1 MSGRDVEAPQRL
13 RAERERKREQRLA
26 RKEELKLARRR
37 SDGRHGDGSRGGHK
51 KLTAKQILGSI
62 AFTMA
67 IFLLITFYWI
77 CVFYLT
83 DWLYAYWQKRP
94 AEVVAQLINS
104 VGGML
109 LWGVTMSI
117 LGRFFRNKQMEFYK
131 TLIEAMRRMARGD
144 FNVNV
149 EVSPPNGAFNEIVHS
164 INYMA
169 TELGQLEQM
178 RQEFISNVSHEIQSP
193 LTSISGFSRA
203 LQNEQLSPD
212 ERQHYLT
219 IIETESMRLSK
230 LSDNLL
236 KLSSLESKH
245 HPFELRSYRLDK
257 QLRNHILA
265 CEPQWVEKDIEMDV
279 ELDEVMITADED
291 LLSQVWT
298 NLIHN
303 AIKFAPQGG
312 VVGVKLSSGENETI
326 IRISNNGEPI
336 AEEDLPHIF
345 ERFYKGDKSRNRTQG
360 GNGLGLSIVKKII
373 DMHQGSVSAESDG
386 QKETCF
392 IVRLPHVEQ
401 GLKV

>member
-1 MSGRDVEAPQRL
+1 
-13 RAERERKREQRLA
+13 
-26 RKEELKLARRR
+26 
-37 SDGRHGDGSRGGHK
+37 
-51 KLTAKQILGSI
+51 
-62 AFTMA
+62 MA